1 MKQWPSSGKKR
12 TILTMLECCSTCSG
26 MLLSVIVHAG
36 SFYSSEVRQPGVRTS
51 PHSREAGQ
59 DLQLFETQRHVAN
72 QWL

>member
-36 SFYSSEVRQPGVRTS
+36 SYYSSEVRQPSTRCAHFS
-51 PHSREAGQ
+51 PLKGGGTRPSA
-59 DLQLFETQRHVAN
+59 F
-72 QWL
+72 